1 MLQEECFSVFCKFYV
16 HSYIPH
22 FLGRVRTNCPIVD
35 SQLVRTEVD
44 GVSSTSNGGMTERTM
59 LVRSDFFLEGLVLA
73 DGTKPKLKGLNQRP
87 SADHAGRREASVA
100 IWTHSRPAKRVDI
113 QV

>member
-1 MLQEECFSVFCKFYV
+1 MV
-16 HSYIPH
+16 
-22 FLGRVRTNCPIVD
+22 
-35 SQLVRTEVD
+35 

-87 SADHAGRREASVA
+87 STDHAGRREASVA
-100 IWTHSRPAKRVDI
+100 IWTHSRPVKRVDI
-113 QV
+113 PVLNISGRLSSMQHDMIFVPDKDSFAREAATVRA